1 MARYSGMP
9 QSLLIRR
16 FTSQDI
22 MEIMANEE
30 IKLKERNTRDKYYN
44 GLMNQ
49 IGAVF
54 GGGNY
59 KFVDYTE
66 AWSDPI
72 TPEEQAQKRLNTY
85 RMLTNG

>member
-1 MARYSGMP
+1 MARYTGMP

-30 IKLKERNTRDKYYN
+30 IKLKERNIRDKYYN

-54 GGGNY
+54 GGNN
-59 KFVDYTE
+59 KFIDYTE
-66 AWSDPI
+66 AWSEPV

-85 RMLTNG
+85 GMLKNG

>member
-30 IKLKERNTRDKYYN
+30 IKLKERNAKDKYYN

-54 GGGNY
+54 GGKEY

-66 AWSDPI
+66 DWSDPV

>member
-22 MEIMANEE
+22 MEIIANEE
-30 IKLKERNTRDKYYN
+30 VKLKESNLKDRYFN

-54 GGGNY
+54 GGRDY

-72 TPEEQAQKRLNTY
+72 TPEELAQKRLNTY
-85 RMLTNG
+85 RMLANG